1 MVVYEREYHKC
12 SKVVCVCV
20 CVCVCVMEDV
30 VVQSLS
36 HVQLFCDLMDCSLP
50 GSSVHG
56 IIQAR
61 ILEWVARPS
70 SRGSSQPRDQTQ
82 VLHCRQILYCLS
94 QQEAQKQQAQYNHI
108 FIKVQVGVCAYV
120 CTFMKV
126 QQKILIPC
134 SFIISKGCLI
144 QRNNSESSQM
154 LEKQLY
160 PLLPS
165 VEECLSGE
173 CIPKAQQIWLS
184 TFSSVSLCLWL
195 INQRDF

>member
-1 MVVYEREYHKC
+1 M
-12 SKVVCVCV
+12 
-20 CVCVCVMEDV
+20 
-30 VVQSLS
+30 
-36 HVQLFCDLMDCSLP
+36 
-50 GSSVHG
+50 
-56 IIQAR
+56 
-61 ILEWVARPS
+61 
-70 SRGSSQPRDQTQ
+70 
-82 VLHCRQILYCLS
+82 
-94 QQEAQKQQAQYNHI
+94 
-108 FIKVQVGVCAYV
+108 CAYV

-184 TFSSVSLCLWL
+184 TFSSVSLSVFSASSIHAIGSTTLKISLVYQPETEREFSFPVSFLKFSGGKAHTELKCR
-195 INQRDF
+195 INWKIGIGICTYYHV